1 MPLRVNFENVVKQG
15 LLYKRGNLLKMYS
28 NQYHF
33 YLEKRDEIKGT
44 GPYLKYGRK
53 GKNVS
58 YVIDLSFKNVEG
70 TDAENGIMAL
80 REHDSRTKFRV
91 ITSK

>member
-1 MPLRVNFENVVKQG
+1 MLRINFENVIKQG

-33 YLEKRDEIKGT
+33 YLEKRDEVKFV
-44 GPYLKYGRK
+44 GPYLKFSRK

-58 YVIDLSFKNVEG
+58 SVIDLSTKSVEG
-70 TDAENGIMAL
+70 TDALNGIMAL
-80 REHDSRTKFRV
+80 K
-91 ITSK
+91 